1 MTLPAPELDTRDF
14 QSLVTEARERIT
26 RSCPEWTDH
35 NVSDPGITLIEL
47 FAWMTEM
54 LVFRINRLPR
64 KVHIAL
70 LDLLGIQ
77 LDAPTAATT
86 GVRFRLASPATAAV
100 RIEGRQPAP
109 DVVVAQAGAGI
120 ARMVTEVATRRTP
133 TEEPVIFEVSDTFV
147 IRPLTLVA
155 YTLHRTGRFDDIGV
169 STDGQARPQGPEQL
183 PFSTRPVA
191 GDAAYLGFAQPLDRL
206 VVQLDVSAVRAHGV
220 GVNPNTPPLRWEV
233 SQPGGTWARAEVLA
247 DGTGGF
253 NYGSGLIELQL
264 PLLSAPATVGGHEH
278 QRYWLRCRVEHDVA
292 QPDYVL
298 PPRITRISCAAV
310 GALVDVWH
318 AATVLQE
325 TIGHSDG
332 TASQS
337 FHVRYVPALRLDGDA
352 ETLEVREPLSP
363 DWQRWTP
370 CDTFTDSD
378 PHDRHFTFDPST
390 GEVELGPSIRQD
402 DGSWRQYG
410 AIPGRGA
417 TLRLGA
423 YRHGGGQRGNV
434 AANTVSV
441 LRTAIKGVASVTN
454 PQAARGGVDLETI
467 EKAQDRAALELR
479 STYRAVTT
487 EDFAFFAEEN
497 RRVARAIC
505 VEHATAVAVHILP
518 VRNVAARP
526 PEPTDLI
533 PPASLI
539 EEVRADLDERRLLG
553 MDVLVQPVET
563 AWVSVA
569 ADVLIAFAADAET
582 VRHDVEL
589 ALYAYLD
596 PWPKGPHRDRGG
608 WQFGRAL
615 TEGELYG
622 LVQGVAGVEAVAR
635 LLMYRFDHLT
645 QRPEPTPIGPRLEL
659 GPAMTVASGPHTIRV
674 RTSA

>member
-1 MTLPAPELDTRDF
+1 MTLPSPELDTRNF
-14 QSLVTEARERIT
+14 QALVTEARERIT

-77 LDAPTAATT
+77 LDAPAAATT
-86 GVRFRLASPATAAV
+86 GVRFRLASPATAPV

-109 DVVVAQAGAGI
+109 DVIVAQADGGI
-120 ARMVTEVATRRTP
+120 ARLVTEVATRRTP

-155 YTLHRTGRFDDIGV
+155 YTLHRTGRFDDVGV
-169 STDGQARPQGPEQL
+169 SADGQARPQGPEQL
-183 PFSTRPVA
+183 PFSARPDA
-191 GDAAYLGFAQPLDRL
+191 GDAAYLGFAEPLHRL
-206 VVQLDVSAVRAHGV
+206 VVQLDVSAERAHGV

-233 SQPGGTWARAEVLA
+233 SQPDGTWAQAEVLA

-253 NYGSGLIELQL
+253 NYGSGIIELQL
-264 PLLSAPATVGGHEH
+264 PTVSAPATVGGHDH
-278 QRYWLRCRVEHDVA
+278 PHYWLRCRVEHDSA
-292 QPDYVL
+292 EPEYVS
-298 PPRITRISCAAV
+298 PPRIKRISCAAV
-310 GALVDVWH
+310 GAVVDVWH

-337 FHVRYVPALRLDGDA
+337 FHVRYVPALRLQGHA
-352 ETLEVREPLSP
+352 ETLEVRESLSEE
-363 DWQRWTP
+363 WQRWTLR
-370 CDTFTDSD
+370 DTFTDSG
-378 PHDRHFTFDPST
+378 PQDRHFTFDPAS
-390 GEVELGPSIRQD
+390 GEIQLGPSIRQD

-410 AIPGRGA
+410 AIPGKGA
-417 TLRLGA
+417 TLRIGA

-434 AANTVSV
+434 AANTISV

-487 EDFAFFAEEN
+487 EDFTFFAEEN
-497 RRVARAIC
+497 RRVARAIS
-505 VEHATAVAVHILP
+505 VERDGAIAVHILP
-518 VRNVAARP
+518 VRNAAAQ
-526 PEPTDLI
+526 
-533 PPASLI
+533 PPARADLVPPAALL
-539 EEVRADLDERRLLG
+539 EEVRADLDGRRLLG
-553 MDVLVQPVET
+553 IDVLVQPVE
-563 AWVSVA
+563 AVWVSVA
-569 ADVLIAFAADAET
+569 ADVRVAFTA
-582 VRHDVEL
+582 DVESVRRDVEM

-596 PWPKGPHRDRGG
+596 PWPEGSRRDRGG

-622 LVQGVAGVEAVAR
+622 LVQAIAGVEAVAR
-635 LLMYRFDHLT
+635 LLMYRFDHAA

-659 GPAMTVASGPHTIRV
+659 GPAMTIASGPHTIRV
-674 RTSA
+674 RANA